1 MRSGGLIFQL
11 AVRTIRLNA
20 LRSFLAALG
29 IVIGVVAI
37 AAMGMLGA
45 NMTLMV
51 KDQMSEMGNV
61 LTVTPDAGTGNSF
74 GGGGMG
80 DGPPGGGSFGSS
92 SSSNGA
98 SSKSFISEK
107 HFRAI
112 TDAVGKNGTVYALYE
127 TTDSFSSGT
136 KEGRASVYGLDPVV
150 ISDAM
155 NLSDGAYPKSDS
167 GCLVGASLAERFNL
181 TLGSKLKIGTDDEG
195 YLTTRVTGVIEE
207 RGMSFDLNTDMAI
220 ILPQKEYTA
229 FYDNEGKYD
238 QVNVVLKDVD
248 DADAT
253 SAAITDNL
261 NAKKTQV
268 RVSDASR
275 MLESITSTVGTM
287 TTFVMAIA
295 GISLLVAA
303 VSIFNVMMM
312 SVTERVREIGIMR
325 SLGTQKGEVL
335 KMFVYEAG
343 LLGFVGALIGAIASF
358 AIGYMVVVSLL
369 GSASHFFEIGS
380 LIYLPAAMLVGTVI
394 CLASGLYPAWRAS
407 NLDPIE
413 ALRAE

>member
-1 MRSGGLIFQL
+1 MKRGGMIFQL
-11 AVRTIRLNA
+11 AARSIRLNL

-51 KDQMSEMGNV
+51 KDQMSAMGNV
-61 LTVTPDAGTGNSF
+61 LTVSPDTGTSSSF

-80 DGPPGGGSFGSS
+80 GPPGAGGGSS
-92 SSSNGA
+92 SSS
-98 SSKSFISEK
+98 SSSSSNSFISASQFK
-107 HFRAI
+107 QIAN
-112 TDAVGKNGTVYALYE
+112 AVGKNGTVYALYE
-127 TTDSFSSGT
+127 TSDSFTSGT
-136 KEGRASVYGLDPVV
+136 KERRSTVYGLDPDV
-150 ISDAM
+150 IPGLM
-155 NLSDGAYPKSDS
+155 NLTDGAYPRGDS
-167 GCLVGASLAERFNL
+167 GALVGSRLAERFNL
-181 TLGSKLKIGTDDEG
+181 TLGSKLKIGSEDEG
-195 YLTTRVTGVIEE
+195 YLTTRVTGIIEE
-207 RGMSFDLNTDMAI
+207 RGMSFDLSTDNAI
-220 ILPQKEYTA
+220 ILPEKEYTA
-229 FYDNEGKYD
+229 FYGDEGHYD

-248 DADAT
+248 DASAT
-253 SAAITDNL
+253 STSITDSL

-275 MLESITSTVGTM
+275 MLTSITTTVSTM

-312 SVTERVREIGIMR
+312 SVTERVREIGIML
-325 SLGTQKGEVL
+325 SLGAQKGEIL
-335 KMFVYEAG
+335 KMFVYEAAV
-343 LLGFVGALIGAIASF
+343 LGFVGATIGAIFSF
-358 AIGYMVVVSLL
+358 GIGYMVVVSLL
-369 GSASHFFEIGS
+369 SSASHFFEAGS
-380 LIYLPAAMLVGTVI
+380 LIYLPAAMLVGTGVCI
-394 CLASGLYPAWRAS
+394 FSGLYPAWRAS

>member
-1 MRSGGLIFQL
+1 MKSGGLIFQL
-11 AVRTIRLNA
+11 AARSIRLNL

-37 AAMGMLGA
+37 AAMGMMGA

-61 LTVTPDAGTGNSF
+61 LTVTPDAGISSSF
-74 GGGGMG
+74 GGGGPG
-80 DGPPGGGSFGSS
+80 GAPPGGGGVSS
-92 SSSNGA
+92 SSDDDDYISA
-98 SSKSFISEK
+98 SMFKE
-107 HFRAI
+107 I
-112 TDAVGKNGTVYALYE
+112 TNAVGKNGTVYALY
-127 TTDSFSSGT
+127 TTSDSFTSGS
-136 KEGRASVYGLDPVV
+136 KEGRSTIYGLDPDV
-150 ISDAM
+150 IPDLV
-155 NLSDGAYPKSDS
+155 NLTDGAFSRGDS
-167 GCLVGASLAERFNL
+167 GALVGAALAERFNM
-181 TLGSKLKIGTDDEG
+181 TPGSKLRIGDDEG
-195 YLTTRVTGVIEE
+195 YLTTRVTGIIEE
-207 RGMSFDLNTDMAI
+207 RGMSSDLSTDMAV
-220 ILPQKEYTA
+220 ILPAGEYSA
-229 FYDNEGKYD
+229 FYGDEGHYD
-238 QVNVVLKDVD
+238 QVNVVLEDID

-253 SAAITDNL
+253 STTITDRL

-312 SVTERVREIGIMR
+312 SVTERIREIGIMR
-325 SLGTQKGEVL
+325 SLGTQKSEIL
-335 KMFVYEAG
+335 KMFVYEATV
-343 LLGFVGALIGAIASF
+343 LGIVGSAVGAIFSF
-358 AIGYMVVVSLL
+358 SIGYLVVVSLL
-369 GSASHFFEIGS
+369 GSADHFFEAGS
-380 LIYLPAAMLVGTVI
+380 LVYLPAAMLVGTAI
-394 CLASGLYPAWRAS
+394 CILSGLYPALRAS

>member
-1 MRSGGLIFQL
+1 MKSGGLIFQL
-11 AVRTIRLNA
+11 AARSIRLNL

-61 LTVTPDAGTGNSF
+61 LTVSPDSGTSSSF
-74 GGGGMG
+74 GGGGG
-80 DGPPGGGSFGSS
+80 FGGGPQGGGGGGVGSS
-92 SSSNGA
+92 SSTSY
-98 SSKSFISEK
+98 ISTTQFKE
-107 HFRAI
+107 I
-112 TDAVGKNGTVYALYE
+112 TNAVGKNGTVYALY
-127 TTDSFSSGT
+127 TTSDLFTSGS
-136 KEGRASVYGLDPVV
+136 KEGRSTVYGLNPDV
-150 ISDAM
+150 IPRLM
-155 NLSDGAYPKSDS
+155 NLTDGAYPKGDS
-167 GCLVGASLAERFNL
+167 GALVGSTLAERFNL
-181 TLGSKLKIGTDDEG
+181 TLGSKLKIGSDDEG
-195 YLTTRVTGVIEE
+195 YLTTRVTGIIEE
-207 RGMSFDLNTDMAI
+207 RGMSFDLSTDNAI
-220 ILPQKEYTA
+220 ILPEKSYTA
-229 FYDNEGKYD
+229 FYGDEGHYN

-248 DADAT
+248 DASAT
-253 SAAITDNL
+253 STSITDRL

-275 MLESITSTVGTM
+275 MLTSITSTVGTL

-325 SLGTQKGEVL
+325 SLGAQKGEIL
-335 KMFVYEAG
+335 KMFVYEAAV
-343 LLGFVGALIGAIASF
+343 LGFVGATIGAIFSF
-358 AIGYMVVVSLL
+358 GIGYIVVNILL
-369 GSASHFFEIGS
+369 NGASHFFEASS
-380 LIYLPAAMLVGTVI
+380 LIYLPEAMLVGTVI
-394 CLASGLYPAWRAS
+394 CILSGLYPAWRAS

>member
-1 MRSGGLIFQL
+1 MKSGDLILQL

-37 AAMGMLGA
+37 AAMGMLGS

-61 LTVTPDAGTGNSF
+61 LTVSPDAGTGSNF

-80 DGPPGGGSFGSS
+80 GGPQDGAGFGSS
-92 SSSNGA
+92 SSSSSS
-98 SSKSFISEK
+98 SSKSYISEK
-107 HFRAI
+107 NFKAI
-112 TDAVGKNGTVYALYE
+112 TDAVGKNGTVYALY
-127 TTDSFSSGT
+127 TTSDSFGSGSR
-136 KEGRASVYGLDPVV
+136 EGRATVYGLSPDV
-150 ISDAM
+150 IPDLM
-155 NLSDGAYPKSDS
+155 NLSDGAYPKGDS
-167 GCLVGASLAERFNL
+167 GALVGYRLAERFNL

-195 YLTTRVTGVIEE
+195 YLTTRVTGIVEE
-207 RGMSFDLNTDMAI
+207 RGMSFDLSTDMAI
-220 ILPQKEYTA
+220 ILPEEEYTA
-229 FYDNEGKYD
+229 FYDDEGRYD

-248 DADAT
+248 NADAT
-253 SAAITDNL
+253 SSSITDSL

-295 GISLLVAA
+295 GISLIVAA

-325 SLGTQKGEVL
+325 SLGTQKGEIL
-335 KMFVYEAG
+335 KMFIYEAA
-343 LLGFVGALIGAIASF
+343 LLGIVGATVGAIFSF
-358 AIGYMVVVSLL
+358 GIGYAVVVSLL
-369 GSASHFFEIGS
+369 SSASHFFEAGS
-380 LIYLPAAMLVGTVI
+380 LIYLPAAMLVGTAI
-394 CLASGLYPAWRAS
+394 CIVSGLYPAWRAS

>member
-1 MRSGGLIFQL
+1 MKSGGLIFQL
-11 AVRTIRLNA
+11 AARSIRLNL

-61 LTVTPDAGTGNSF
+61 LTVSPDTGTSSSF
-74 GGGGMG
+74 GGGGFG
-80 DGPPGGGSFGSS
+80 GAPPGSGGSS
-92 SSSNGA
+92 SSSSSSTSNNYISA
-98 SSKSFISEK
+98 SQFKQ
-107 HFRAI
+107 I
-112 TDAVGKNGTVYALYE
+112 TNAVGKNGTVYALYE
-127 TTDSFSSGT
+127 TSDSFASGT
-136 KEGRASVYGLDPVV
+136 KEGRSTVYGLEPDV
-150 ISDAM
+150 IPSLM
-155 NLSDGAYPKSDS
+155 NLTDGAYPKGDS
-167 GCLVGASLAERFNL
+167 GALVGASLAERFNL
-181 TLGSKLKIGTDDEG
+181 TLGSKLKIGSDDEG
-195 YLTTRVTGVIEE
+195 YLTTRVTGIIEE
-207 RGMSFDLNTDMAI
+207 RGMSFDLSTDNAV
-220 ILPQKEYTA
+220 ILPGKEYTA
-229 FYDNEGKYD
+229 FYGDEGHYD
-238 QVNVVLKDVD
+238 QVNVVLEDVD
-248 DADAT
+248 DASAT
-253 SAAITDNL
+253 STSITDSL

-275 MLESITSTVGTM
+275 MLTSITSTVSTM

-325 SLGTQKGEVL
+325 SLGAQKSEIL
-335 KMFVYEAG
+335 KMFVYEAAV
-343 LLGFVGALIGAIASF
+343 LGVVGATIGAIASF

-369 GSASHFFEIGS
+369 SSATHFFEVGS

-394 CLASGLYPAWRAS
+394 CILSGLYPAWRAS

>member
-1 MRSGGLIFQL
+1 MKSGGLIFQL
-11 AVRTIRLNA
+11 AARSIRLNL

-37 AAMGMLGA
+37 AAMGMMGA

-61 LTVTPDAGTGNSF
+61 LTVTPDAGISSSF
-74 GGGGMG
+74 GGGGPG
-80 DGPPGGGSFGSS
+80 GAPPGGGGVSS
-92 SSSNGA
+92 SSDDDDYISA
-98 SSKSFISEK
+98 SMFKE
-107 HFRAI
+107 I
-112 TDAVGKNGTVYALYE
+112 TNAVGKNGTVYALY
-127 TTDSFSSGT
+127 TTSDSFTSGS
-136 KEGRASVYGLDPVV
+136 KEGRSTIYGLDPDV
-150 ISDAM
+150 IPDLV
-155 NLSDGAYPKSDS
+155 NLTDGAFSRGDS
-167 GCLVGASLAERFNL
+167 GALVGAALAERFNM
-181 TLGSKLKIGTDDEG
+181 TPGSKLRIGDDEG
-195 YLTTRVTGVIEE
+195 YLTTRVTGIIEE
-207 RGMSFDLNTDMAI
+207 RGMSSDLSTDMAV
-220 ILPQKEYTA
+220 ILPAGEYSA
-229 FYDNEGKYD
+229 FYGDEGHYD
-238 QVNVVLKDVD
+238 QVNVVLEDID

-253 SAAITDNL
+253 STTITDRL

-312 SVTERVREIGIMR
+312 SVTERIREIGIMR
-325 SLGTQKGEVL
+325 SLGTQKSEIL
-335 KMFVYEAG
+335 KMFVYEATV
-343 LLGFVGALIGAIASF
+343 LGIVGSAVGAIFSF
-358 AIGYMVVVSLL
+358 AIGYLVVVSLL
-369 GSASHFFEIGS
+369 GSADHFFEAGS
-380 LIYLPAAMLVGTVI
+380 LVYLPAAMLVGTAI
-394 CLASGLYPAWRAS
+394 CILSGLYPALRAS

>member
-1 MRSGGLIFQL
+1 MKSGGLIFQL
-11 AVRTIRLNA
+11 AARSIRLNL

-37 AAMGMLGA
+37 AAMGMMGA

-61 LTVTPDAGTGNSF
+61 LTVTPDAGISSSF
-74 GGGGMG
+74 GGGGPG
-80 DGPPGGGSFGSS
+80 GAPPGGGGVSS
-92 SSSNGA
+92 SSDDDDYISA
-98 SSKSFISEK
+98 SMFKE
-107 HFRAI
+107 I
-112 TDAVGKNGTVYALYE
+112 TNAVGKNGTVYALY
-127 TTDSFSSGT
+127 TTSDSFTSGS
-136 KEGRASVYGLDPVV
+136 KEGRSTIYGLDPDV
-150 ISDAM
+150 IPDLV
-155 NLSDGAYPKSDS
+155 NLTDGAFSRGDS
-167 GCLVGASLAERFNL
+167 GALVGAALAERFNM
-181 TLGSKLKIGTDDEG
+181 TPGSKLRIGDDEG
-195 YLTTRVTGVIEE
+195 YLTTRVTGIIEE
-207 RGMSFDLNTDMAI
+207 RGMSSDLSTDMAV
-220 ILPQKEYTA
+220 ILPAGEYSA
-229 FYDNEGKYD
+229 FYGDEGHYD
-238 QVNVVLKDVD
+238 QVNVVLEDID

-253 SAAITDNL
+253 STTITDRL

-312 SVTERVREIGIMR
+312 SVTERIREIGIMR
-325 SLGTQKGEVL
+325 SLGTQKSEIL
-335 KMFVYEAG
+335 KMFVYEATV
-343 LLGFVGALIGAIASF
+343 LGIVGSAVGAIFSF
-358 AIGYMVVVSLL
+358 SIGYLVVVSLL
-369 GSASHFFEIGS
+369 GSADHFFEAGS
-380 LIYLPAAMLVGTVI
+380 LVYLPAAMFVGTAI
-394 CLASGLYPAWRAS
+394 CILSGLYPALRAS

>member
-1 MRSGGLIFQL
+1 MKSGGLIFQL
-11 AVRTIRLNA
+11 AARSIRLNL

-29 IVIGVVAI
+29 IVIGVIAI

-61 LTVTPDAGTGNSF
+61 LTVTPDAGTSSGGF

-80 DGPPGGGSFGSS
+80 GGPPGAGSSGSS
-92 SSSNGA
+92 SSDDDSYISA
-98 SSKSFISEK
+98 SMFKE
-107 HFRAI
+107 I
-112 TDAVGKNGTVYALYE
+112 TGAVGKNGTVYALY
-127 TTDSFSSGT
+127 TTSDSFTSGS
-136 KEGRASVYGLDPVV
+136 KEGRTTVYGLDPDV
-150 ISDAM
+150 IPDLM
-155 NLSDGAYPKSDS
+155 NLSDGTYPKGDT
-167 GCLVGASLAERFNL
+167 GALVGASLAERFNL
-181 TLGSKLKIGTDDEG
+181 TLGSKLKVGDEDEG
-195 YLTTRVTGVIEE
+195 YLTTRVSGIIEE
-207 RGMSFDLNTDMAI
+207 RGMSFDLSTDMAV
-220 ILPQKEYTA
+220 ILPEKAYTS
-229 FYDNEGKYD
+229 FYGDEGHYD
-238 QVNVVLKDVD
+238 QVNVILEDVD

-253 SAAITDNL
+253 STSITDSL
-261 NAKKTQV
+261 NDRKTQV

-275 MLESITSTVGTM
+275 MLESITSTVSTM

-325 SLGTQKGEVL
+325 SLGTQKGEIL
-335 KMFVYEAG
+335 KMFVYEAAV
-343 LLGFVGALIGAIASF
+343 LGFVGATIGAIASF
-358 AIGYMVVVSLL
+358 GIGYMVVVSMLS
-369 GSASHFFEIGS
+369 SADHFFEAGS
-380 LIYLPAAMLVGTVI
+380 LVYLPAAMLVGTVI
-394 CLASGLYPAWRAS
+394 CIFSGLYPAWRAS

>member
-1 MRSGGLIFQL
+1 MKSGGLIFQL
-11 AVRTIRLNA
+11 AARSIRLNL

-37 AAMGMLGA
+37 AAMGMMGA

-61 LTVTPDAGTGNSF
+61 LTVTPDAGISSSF
-74 GGGGMG
+74 GGGGPG
-80 DGPPGGGSFGSS
+80 GAPPGGGGVSS
-92 SSSNGA
+92 SSDDDDYISA
-98 SSKSFISEK
+98 SMFKE
-107 HFRAI
+107 I
-112 TDAVGKNGTVYALYE
+112 TNAVGKNGTVYALY
-127 TTDSFSSGT
+127 TTSDSFTSGS
-136 KEGRASVYGLDPVV
+136 KEGRSTIYGLDPDV
-150 ISDAM
+150 IPDLV
-155 NLSDGAYPKSDS
+155 NLTDGAFSRGDS
-167 GCLVGASLAERFNL
+167 GALVGAALAERFNM
-181 TLGSKLKIGTDDEG
+181 TPGSKLRIGDDEG
-195 YLTTRVTGVIEE
+195 YLTTRVTGIIEE
-207 RGMSFDLNTDMAI
+207 RGMSSDLSTDMAV
-220 ILPQKEYTA
+220 ILPAGEYSA
-229 FYDNEGKYD
+229 FYGDEGHYD
-238 QVNVVLKDVD
+238 QVNVVLEDID

-253 SAAITDNL
+253 STTITDRL

-312 SVTERVREIGIMR
+312 SVTERIREIGIMR
-325 SLGTQKGEVL
+325 SLGTQKGEIV
-335 KMFVYEAG
+335 KMFVYEATV
-343 LLGFVGALIGAIASF
+343 LGIVGSAVGAIFSF
-358 AIGYMVVVSLL
+358 AIGYLVVVSLL
-369 GSASHFFEIGS
+369 GSADHFFEAGS
-380 LIYLPAAMLVGTVI
+380 LVYLPAAMLVGTAI
-394 CLASGLYPAWRAS
+394 CILSGLYPALRAS

>member
-1 MRSGGLIFQL
+1 MKSGGLILQL
-11 AVRTIRLNA
+11 AIRTIRLNA
-20 LRSFLAALG
+20 LRSSLAALG

-61 LTVTPDAGTGNSF
+61 LTVTPDTGTGGGF
-74 GGGGMG
+74 GGGMG
-80 DGPPGGGSFGSS
+80 GPPGGGGFGSS
-92 SSSNGA
+92 SST
-98 SSKSFISEK
+98 SSSGSESYISEK
-107 HFRAI
+107 MFRQI
-112 TDAVGKNGTVYALYE
+112 TDAVGRNGTVYGLYSAS
-127 TTDSFSSGT
+127 DSFTSGS
-136 KEGRASVYGLDPVV
+136 KEGRATVYGLDADV
-150 ISDAM
+150 IPDLM
-155 NLSDGAYPKSDS
+155 NLSDGAYPKGDT
-167 GCLVGASLAERFNL
+167 GALVGAALAARFNL
-181 TLGSKLKIGTDDEG
+181 TPGSKLKIGSEDEG
-195 YLTTRVTGVIEE
+195 YLTTRVTGIIEE
-207 RGMSFDLNTDMAI
+207 RGMSFDISTDMAI
-220 ILPQKEYTA
+220 VLPGKEYAA
-229 FYDNEGKYD
+229 FYGDEGHYD
-238 QVNVVLKDVD
+238 QVNVVLRDVD

-253 SAAITDNL
+253 STWITDSL

-325 SLGTQKGEVL
+325 SLGTQKNEVL
-335 KMFVYEAG
+335 KMIVYEATV
-343 LLGFVGALIGAIASF
+343 LGIVGALIGAVFSF
-358 AIGYMVVVSLL
+358 GIGYMVVVSLL
-369 GSASHFFEIGS
+369 SSASHFFEAGS
-380 LIYLPAAMLVGTVI
+380 LVYLPAAMLVGTGVCI
-394 CLASGLYPAWRAS
+394 LSGLYPAWRAS